1 MCGVWDLAVVIGDGK
16 SAAGVLGFDRDQDDT
31 TLGRLDEAL
40 FCSLST
46 ACWLSVIS
54 TSATPASLHVRTDAR
69 PCSTRHESKGKSQ
82 V

>member
-1 MCGVWDLAVVIGDGK
+1 MSFLMCGIWSLAAVIGHRK
-16 SAAGVLGFDRDQDDT
+16 SAAGVLDFVYT
-31 TLGRLDEAL
+31 TLERLDEAL

-54 TSATPASLHVRTDAR
+54 TSATPVSLHVRTDAR
-69 PCSTRHESKGKSQ
+69 PCSTRHESKGESQ